1 MRVAWRR
8 ATPDTEAVMRNRF
21 VPAPCPN
28 SVPVSMVGDNTN
40 GEIQHALLL
49 LDTVW
54 SARCSLRD
62 VDRALA
68 WPRVGGPT

>member
-1 MRVAWRR
+1 ML
-8 ATPDTEAVMRNRF
+8 TH
-21 VPAPCPN
+21 PAQIEDAMQTGSVVKLCPN
-28 SVPVSMVGDNTN
+28 SVPVSMVGDNTDR
-40 GEIQHALLL
+40 EIQHALLL